1 MSWST
6 LRIPTRNLLW
16 LQLFHQIWCS
26 TSNLET
32 KWWTN
37 DHYETSESF
46 ISKRGCWAYSTL
58 EHDQLDITKTLHHWI
73 SLPWIQITNM
83 EPY

>member
-6 LRIPTRNLLW
+6 LRIPTRNLMW

-26 TSNLET
+26 TSNLEM

-37 DHYETSESF
+37 DHYETSEA
-46 ISKRGCWAYSTL
+46 RGVA
-58 EHDQLDITKTLHHWI
+58 EHILH
-73 SLPWIQITNM
+73 
-83 EPY
+83 